1 MAIALV
7 KAGTVATG
15 TTSLTPA
22 FGQST
27 TAGNL
32 LICRAAGYGST
43 SNEAITISG
52 TGWTLAT
59 SGWGTGSD
67 MSSVIFYRA
76 NCGTGETAPTLS
88 LSSGAFLA
96 ADLTEWSGAATTNPL
111 DQTSAGNLSNGLD
124 IYNSAADTN
133 ASDLCIYAVGGYA
146 STANTITVTDS
157 WKPTG
162 GTKVAYQGYVSTSS
176 QYHAWFSAYLLNGNG
191 GSVADENAATKTGTI
206 TVYSRYGC
214 TASFLPAT
222 SSAYTHGNFFLLF
235 DI

>member
-32 LICRAAGYGST
+32 LICRASGYGST
-43 SNEAITISG
+43 TNEAITISG

-59 SGWGTGSD
+59 SGWGTGNEV
-67 MSSVIFYRA
+67 SSAIFYRA

-96 ADLTEWSGAATTNPL
+96 ADLTEWSGAATTSPL
-111 DQTSAGNLSNGLD
+111 DKTSAGNSSNSLD
-124 IYNSAADTN
+124 IYNSAPDTN
-133 ASDLCIYAVGGYA
+133 ASDLSIYAVGVYQA
-146 STANTITVTDS
+146 TAGTITVTDS
-157 WKPTG
+157 WQPTG
-162 GTKVAYQGYVSTSS
+162 GTEVAFQGYVATLSH
-176 QYHAWFSAYLLNGNG
+176 YHAWFSAYLLNGNG
-191 GSVADENAATKTGTI
+191 GSVADENAPTHTGTI
-206 TVYSRYGC
+206 SGYSQHGC
-214 TASFLPAT
+214 TASFLPA
-222 SSAYTHGNFFLLF
+222 SSAAANSNFLLF
-235 DI
+235 MST